1 MLWPGGCPAWLFWT
15 WRDVVAELCEYINHF
30 LNGHLSFDLS
40 DQALRGFSNA
50 LKLGFM
56 GRKRI
61 RDIRNEELIEATI
74 VAVHRHGYSVVTMAE
89 IAREADA
96 SAASINY
103 YFGSKEGLMEA
114 TMRHLLTKLRH
125 AMIAGYAKAETPK
138 ERLYAVM
145 DANFDDA
152 LFTVEQCSIW
162 MQFWANAPYSTRLS
176 RLHRI
181 NRARVRS
188 HFLAEL
194 RQLLPAEQVGPA
206 RLALQSYMDGVWLE
220 AAQSDEP
227 VKPQDARNAAH
238 QVLDLVVR

>member
-1 MLWPGGCPAWLFWT
+1 M
-15 WRDVVAELCEYINHF
+15 
-30 LNGHLSFDLS
+30 S
-40 DQALRGFSNA
+40 
-50 LKLGFM
+50 
-56 GRKRI
+56 RKRI

-74 VAVHRHGYSVVTMAE
+74 VAVHKRGYGVVTMAE
-89 IAREADA
+89 IAREAGA

-114 TMRHLLTKLRH
+114 TMLHLLGKLRQ
-125 AMIAGYAKAETPK
+125 AMSAGYATARTPR

-145 DANFDDA
+145 DANFADG
-152 LFTVEQCSIW
+152 LFTVPQCSIW

-194 RQLLPAEQVGPA
+194 RALLPEDRVETA
-206 RLALQSYMDGVWLE
+206 RQALQCYMDGVWLQ
-220 AAQSDEP
+220 AAQSEEALDPDE
-227 VKPQDARNAAH
+227 ARAAAH
-238 QVLDLVVR
+238 RVVDLVIP